1 MQLSNDPDIAI
12 AQEWASELEQ
22 WIRRHGLRGYDPFD
36 VKQHPLLRAMQG
48 RRLTRRASTALCDLF
63 PTLIRRALRI
73 APTENPKAHAL
84 AALGR
89 LRLFQVTGDSEFL
102 DLARGHLQWLREHA
116 CPDQPGLCW
125 GYPFAVRGKGV
136 EIPAGMPV
144 AVVGAIAGEAYLLAH
159 EITDETDHLDA
170 AQSIAKC
177 FLDVL
182 PQMPQSDGTCCFA
195 YAPGDRRRVHNA
207 NLLVAELLARVHA
220 VTGDTALAGP
230 ADAALQFTLSRQRE
244 DGSWPYGEYEAGE
257 PFEEGLLRLVDHH
270 HTGFVLR
277 SLHRIYLLR
286 REEPLRD
293 ALRKGFRYYQQKL
306 FLPSGMPVNAYGR
319 YPVDIHACAE
329 AVLCCSVLSE
339 SIAGAKNQAIRTMRW
354 TWYRLRRPDDGAP
367 MYRAYPGY
375 TVRIIFPRWGVAWMH
390 RALAE
395 YVYRFRA

>member
-1 MQLSNDPDIAI
+1 MQLSNNPDIAI
-12 AQEWASELEQ
+12 AQEWVGELDQ
-22 WIRRHGLRGYDPFD
+22 WICRNGLRGYDPFD

-48 RRLTRRASTALCDLF
+48 RRLLRRASTVLCDLF
-63 PTLIRRALRI
+63 PVLMRRALRI

-89 LRLFQVTGDSEFL
+89 LRLFQVTGDDGFL
-102 DLARGHLQWLREHA
+102 DLARRHLQWLREHA

-125 GYPFAVRGKGV
+125 GYPFTVRGKGV

-159 EITDETDHLDA
+159 EITGAAEYLDA
-170 AQSIAKC
+170 ARAVAAYCIAA
-177 FLDVL
+177 L
-182 PQMPQSDGTCCFA
+182 PRMPQPDGTCCFA

-220 VTGDTALAGP
+220 LTGEAAFAAP
-230 ADAALQFTLSRQRE
+230 ADAALRFTLSRQRE
-244 DGSWPYGEYEAGE
+244 DGSWPYGEYDAAE
-257 PFEEGLLRLVDHH
+257 PFEEELLRLVDHH

-277 SLHRIYLLR
+277 ALHRICLLR
-286 REEPLRD
+286 PEEALRD

-329 AVLCCSVLSE
+329 GVLCCAVLSE
-339 SIAGAKNQAIRTMRW
+339 SIAGAKNQAIRSMRW

-367 MYRAYPGY
+367 MYRAYPAY
-375 TVRIIFPRWGVAWMH
+375 TVRIVFPRWGVAWMH

-395 YVYRFRA
+395 YVFRFRA